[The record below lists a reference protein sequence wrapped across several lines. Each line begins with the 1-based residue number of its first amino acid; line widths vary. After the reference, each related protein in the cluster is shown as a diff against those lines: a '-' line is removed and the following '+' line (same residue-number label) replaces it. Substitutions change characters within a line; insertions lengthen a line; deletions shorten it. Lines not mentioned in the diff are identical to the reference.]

1 MGQIGR
7 PLSESLGLVLASP
20 NSLLVREVS
29 CAWGMKEKAAQGGC
43 GETGKYEAPMGLPKG
58 MLLEWE
64 CLWTLAGVA
73 KVSVRACRGPV
84 LAERA
89 ASVWFVRVSPQSVS
103 WNH

>member
-1 MGQIGR
+1 MGHIGR

-73 KVSVRACRGPV
+73 KVSIRACKGSA
-84 LAERA
+84 LAETS
-89 ASVWFVRVSPQSVS
+89 ASVWFVRGSPPNVS

>member
-43 GETGKYEAPMGLPKG
+43 EETGKYEAPAGLPKG
-58 MLLEWE
+58 ML
-64 CLWTLAGVA
+64 VA
-73 KVSVRACRGPV
+73 RGY
-84 LAERA
+84 L
-89 ASVWFVRVSPQSVS
+89 
-103 WNH
+103 

>member
-7 PLSESLGLVLASP
+7 PLSEILGLVLASP
-20 NSLLVREVS
+20 NSLLAREVS
-29 CAWGMKEKAAQGGC
+29 WARNMKEKAAQGGC

-58 MLLEWE
+58 MLVARG

>member
-20 NSLLVREVS
+20 NSLLVRDVS
-29 CAWGMKEKAAQGGC
+29 CAWGRKEKAAQGGY
-43 GETGKYEAPMGLPKG
+43 GEIGKYEAPRGLSKG
-58 MLLEWE
+58 MLFARV